1 MTPHD
6 AEVRRLQLAHQHHE
20 LQVTEQQRILNRSR
34 PVLKPLGPRMNLIV
48 VSLTSI
54 AITVPWLAA
63 LIFVLAHG
71 FERHQF
77 PALPYGIPLLI
88 GILVAALG
96 VLITTRFKFSW
107 MVLSFAAATYAA
119 FNL

>member
-1 MTPHD
+1 MYNQIDGSPCLTAHEIENERAILLHD
-6 AEVRRLQLAHQHHE
+6 ARSSIVGYRQSPLTPAQVRSGRTGIAFLLA
-20 LQVTEQQRILNRSR
+20 L
-34 PVLKPLGPRMNLIV
+34 
-48 VSLTSI
+48 
-54 AITVPWLAA
+54 PWLAA
-63 LIFVLAHG
+63 LVFVLAHG

-88 GILVAALG
+88 GIMVACLG
-96 VLITTRFKFSW
+96 ILITTRFKFSW

>member
-1 MTPHD
+1 MYDAHYEAQRQRAEIMAQQDHD
-6 AEVRRLQLAHQHHE
+6 IEAAGVQANIARVRRDA
-20 LQVTEQQRILNRSR
+20 T
-34 PVLKPLGPRMNLIV
+34 PLSNGFLYT
-48 VSLTSI
+48 VSS
-54 AITVPWLAA
+54 VPWLAA